1 VLRSGSIV
9 MSAPHNPI
17 SYPESGNEQPDRLLA
32 AGSYSSNPLT
42 SFARW
47 LGKTGSQ
54 IRNLV
59 SSSHSRSSQH
69 SLLHHLKLDE
79 LQERGTHLKDEHP
92 LSLLGAM
99 AGSAFALGIAV
110 GAWRSRRS

>member
-1 VLRSGSIV
+1 

-17 SYPESGNEQPDRLLA
+17 SNPESENQQPERLLTA
-32 AGSYSSNPLT
+32 RPYSSNPLS

-59 SSSHSRSSQH
+59 SSSHSRSQH

-79 LQERGTHLKDEHP
+79 LQDQGTRLKDEHP